1 MRGTILIAL
10 GALLVTAQVA
20 VAQQLGPGEPP
31 PQARQVGKEMVRPAA
46 SRVDPAAVARQRLPA
61 RAESR
66 NGLNGQI
73 GGLPLT
79 GVDLI
84 VISGAALVMTGI
96 GFVLQRMSAPRLPP
110 GT

>member
-1 MRGTILIAL
+1 MRGTFLIAL

-20 VAQQLGPGEPP
+20 VAQQLGPGQPHPE
-31 PQARQVGKEMVRPAA
+31 ARQVGKETVTPAA
-46 SRVDPAAVARQRLPA
+46 STVDPAAATRPPA
-61 RAESR
+61 QKAQSPT
-66 NGLNGQI
+66 GLQGRI

-79 GVDLI
+79 GIDLL

-96 GFVLQRMSAPRLPP
+96 GFGLQRMSAPRLPP